1 MSWYASAARDL
12 PWRRPGTDAWAV
24 LVCEVMSHQTP
35 VARVVP
41 AWRAWLE
48 RWPTATAL
56 ADDSPGEAVRM
67 WGRLGYPRR
76 ALRLHAA
83 AVAVRDEHGGVVPG
97 SYEELL
103 RLPGV
108 GPYTAGAT
116 AAFAHGRRAV
126 VLDVNIRRVLAR
138 VHDGVDALPSAPT
151 RAEVAR
157 AERLLPDE
165 PERSV
170 AWNAAVMELGA
181 VVCSARAPRCGA
193 CPVRGRCA
201 WAAAPT
207 TTAGAESVR
216 VTTATGT
223 ADGTPTGARA
233 GRTVARPTRTTRPQA
248 WVGTDRYVRG
258 LLLAVLR
265 EETDVVAPERLEA
278 VWPDEAQTARCLA
291 GLLADGLAEAA
302 RGGYRL
308 PT

>member
-1 MSWYASAARDL
+1 MAWYASAARDL

-41 AWRAWLE
+41 AWHAWLE

-103 RLPGV
+103 RLSGV

-138 VHDGVDALPSAPT
+138 LHDGVDALPSAPT
-151 RAEVAR
+151 KAEVAR

-165 PERSV
+165 AGRSV

-181 VVCSARAPRCGA
+181 VVCTARAPRCDD

-201 WAAAPT
+201 W
-207 TTAGAESVR
+207 
-216 VTTATGT
+216 TTATAGP
-223 ADGTPTGARA
+223 AGPAGPA
-233 GRTVARPTRTTRPQA
+233 GRSRPARTTRPQA

-265 EETDVVAPERLEA
+265 EDTGVVPPERLEA
-278 VWPDEAQTARCLA
+278 VWPDDEQTARCLT

-308 PT
+308 PS